1 MKLWADTANIE
12 NIRTAQAWGVIDG
25 VTTNPTLVAREKP
38 KDFKSHIQEIC
49 SIVDGPVSAETTT
62 TTAEEL
68 IEEARELHSWAPNV
82 VVKIPLIP
90 EGLKAVK
97 MCAEEGI
104 PTNVTLCFT
113 PAQAIL
119 AAKAGGTY
127 VSPFVGRMEDRNQDG
142 MRVVEDIARIYRN
155 YEVFTTEIITAS
167 IRDTLHVTRAALAGA
182 HIATMPFDVI
192 EKMYDHPLTDM
203 GLEGFLEDW
212 RKLKEEQGW

>member
-1 MKLWADTANIE
+1 MKLWADTGNLDE
-12 NIRTAQAWGVIDG
+12 IRTAQAWGVIDG
-25 VTTNPTLVAREKP
+25 VTTNPTLIAKEGVS
-38 KDFKSHIQEIC
+38 DFKSHIQEIC
-49 SIVDGPVSAETTT
+49 SIVDGPVSAETVT

-68 IEEARELHSWAPNV
+68 IEEARELRSWAPNV

-97 MCAEEGI
+97 VCAEEGI

-127 VSPFVGRMEDRNQDG
+127 VSPFVGRLEDRNEDG
-142 MRVVEDIARIYRN
+142 MRVVEDIAKIYRN

-167 IRDTLHVTRAALAGA
+167 IRDTLHVVQAALAGA
-182 HIATMPFDVI
+182 HIATMPFAVI
-192 EKMYDHPLTDM
+192 EKMYDHPLTDI
-203 GLEGFLEDW
+203 GLEGFLADW
-212 RKLKEEQGW
+212 RKLQEEQGV

>member
-38 KDFKSHIQEIC
+38 EDFKSHIQEIC

-127 VSPFVGRMEDRNQDG
+127 VSPFVGRLEDRNEDG

-155 YEVFTTEIITAS
+155 YDVFTTEIITAS
-167 IRDTLHVTRAALAGA
+167 IRDTLHVVQAALAGA

-192 EKMYDHPLTDM
+192 EKMYDHPLTDI
-203 GLEGFLEDW
+203 GLEGFLADW
-212 RKLKEEQGW
+212 RKLQEEQGL